1 MTGSHAGAQAAD
13 VASRAQVAGGAYAP
27 SRANA
32 AGAHAAAAQAA
43 PQPGGAHGASQVGG
57 AHAAARE
64 SGVRAGRA
72 GASFDAARTASIPA
86 TATAP
91 AAGAQAGSRVAGVQ
105 AAPRVAGAQGGSRTV
120 GSQAAPGAA
129 AAQRAPYPTGSYSP
143 NAYATAA
150 IPAAAPNSSRA
161 GVSGSQAA
169 GNGFGNGNGSGK
181 GKGKKKAGGPWR
193 VVFIVAM
200 VVFVLA
206 IAALAAIFFSYWQ
219 GEQTN
224 KEIEQ
229 AGGFTPTATA
239 DLSTMKVDWDALRA
253 INPDTV
259 GWIYIPGTTINY
271 PIVQSSDDSYYLKH
285 DFKGSVGYIAT
296 FGAIFLEAE
305 NKANFS
311 DSNNVIYGHHLN
323 DGSMFAPIADFSDQ
337 ATFDGSRTVYILT
350 PSGNYRLKTFSLVHC
365 AATDPIVQ
373 TQFTNETERVNYV
386 QDKMDRSVVSVSDV
400 PAADNMKRTF
410 AFSTCDNLPSDGRW
424 VLFAYVA
431 ESTVS
436 GEAGQDL
443 NLIANADDAAAVNDA
458 VKESTE

>member
-1 MTGSHAGAQAAD
+1 
-13 VASRAQVAGGAYAP
+13 
-27 SRANA
+27 
-32 AGAHAAAAQAA
+32 
-43 PQPGGAHGASQVGG
+43 
-57 AHAAARE
+57 
-64 SGVRAGRA
+64 
-72 GASFDAARTASIPA
+72 
-86 TATAP
+86 
-91 AAGAQAGSRVAGVQ
+91 
-105 AAPRVAGAQGGSRTV
+105 
-120 GSQAAPGAA
+120 
-129 AAQRAPYPTGSYSP
+129 
-143 NAYATAA
+143 
-150 IPAAAPNSSRA
+150 
-161 GVSGSQAA
+161 
-169 GNGFGNGNGSGK
+169 
-181 GKGKKKAGGPWR
+181 
-193 VVFIVAM
+193 M

-206 IAALAAIFFSYWQ
+206 IGALAAIFFSYWQ

-365 AATDPIVQ
+365 ASTDPIVQ

>member
-1 MTGSHAGAQAAD
+1 MAQHGRQPSTIDQQSPAAYGRDQYGS
-13 VASRAQVAGGAYAP
+13 S
-27 SRANA
+27 
-32 AGAHAAAAQAA
+32 GAHAA
-43 PQPGGAHGASQVGG
+43 GGHGK
-57 AHAAARE
+57 R
-64 SGVRAGRA
+64 
-72 GASFDAARTASIPA
+72 
-86 TATAP
+86 
-91 AAGAQAGSRVAGVQ
+91 
-105 AAPRVAGAQGGSRTV
+105 
-120 GSQAAPGAA
+120 
-129 AAQRAPYPTGSYSP
+129 
-143 NAYATAA
+143 
-150 IPAAAPNSSRA
+150 
-161 GVSGSQAA
+161 
-169 GNGFGNGNGSGK
+169 
-181 GKGKKKAGGPWR
+181 KKSGGPWR

-200 VVFVLA
+200 VVF
-206 IAALAAIFFSYWQ
+206 IASLIALGAIFFSYWQ

-229 AGGFTPTATA
+229 IGFTPNEQVTQNTSVS
-239 DLSTMKVDWDALRA
+239 LESMKVDWDALRA
-253 INPDTV
+253 INPDTI

-271 PIVQSSDDSYYLKH
+271 PIVQADDDSYYLKH

>member
-1 MTGSHAGAQAAD
+1 MTPSAANAQVGTRVAGAQPAPRAGMQAD
-13 VASRAQVAGGAYAP
+13 SRVADGRVAP
-27 SRANA
+27 R
-32 AGAHAAAAQAA
+32 AAAAQAA
-43 PQPGGAHGASQVGG
+43 PR
-57 AHAAARE
+57 AAG
-64 SGVRAGRA
+64 SY
-72 GASFDAARTASIPA
+72 AANEY
-86 TATAP
+86 ATAP
-91 AAGAQAGSRVAGVQ
+91 
-105 AAPRVAGAQGGSRTV
+105 
-120 GSQAAPGAA
+120 
-129 AAQRAPYPTGSYSP
+129 
-143 NAYATAA
+143 
-150 IPAAAPNSSRA
+150 IPAAAPSSSRA
-161 GVSGSQAA
+161 AALGARVAGSE
-169 GNGFGNGNGSGK
+169 FGNGNGSGK

-206 IAALAAIFFSYWQ
+206 IGALAAIFFSYWQ

-365 AATDPIVQ
+365 ASTDPIVQ
-373 TQFTNETERVNYV
+373 TQFTNEAERISYV

-443 NLIANADDAAAVNDA
+443 SLIANADDAAAVNDA